1 MKFIL
6 GLLIGMTLV
15 VIPYCRYWR
24 SQRPPTRV
32 ELQQSLNDWGYPCEV
47 DGIIGDETKT
57 AWKSYEQIGG
67 NWRAK

>member
-6 GLLIGMTLV
+6 GLIIGMMIV
-15 VIPYCRYWR
+15 GIPYFRYWR
-24 SQRPPTRV
+24 SQRPPTRA

-47 DGIIGDETKT
+47 DGIIGDETKA

-67 NWRAK
+67 NWRK